1 MKKYLLPENGKFYK
15 ANLHM
20 HSTVSDGRITPE
32 QTKVDYMAEGY
43 SIVAFTDH
51 DVCVAHEDLTDE
63 NFIAI
68 TSVEFSVG
76 KGDGLPWE
84 YGGCACYHFNF
95 YAKDPKNVIS
105 SVFSERFVNFASA
118 KTYVT
123 DEMRKYDDNRQYS
136 QEYMN
141 DAIRRAKEE
150 GFLVSYNHPV
160 WSLQRYSD
168 YCDLEGLW
176 GIEIYNTGCMRDGY
190 CDTVQPLDDLLK
202 AGRQVFPLATDD
214 SHTLKDRFGGWVMVK
229 AEKLE
234 YTTVMDA
241 LERGDFYASTG
252 PIIEELFIEDG
263 VLTIV
268 CPNAKEVWLN
278 SPRRYTQ
285 RALAQDGESLDV
297 VKFDINKHLERSQ
310 LIREKFDEKPCIR
323 ITVKDEKGNCA
334 YTRAYFLE
342 ELI

>member
-1 MKKYLLPENGKFYK
+1 MKKYLLPEQGKFYK

-20 HSTVSDGRITPE
+20 HTTVSDGRITPE
-32 QTKVDYMAEGY
+32 QTKADYMAEGY

-51 DVCVAHEDLTDE
+51 EVMIAHEDLTDE
-63 NFIAI
+63 NFLAI
-68 TSVEFSVG
+68 TSVEFNAG

-84 YGGCACYHFNF
+84 YGGTRCYHFNL
-95 YAKDPKNVIS
+95 YAKNPKNATPSI
-105 SVFSERFVNFASA
+105 FSERYVWGNARE
-118 KTYVT
+118 YVT
-123 DEMRKYDDNRQYS
+123 DEMRKCDDDRQYT
-136 QEYMN
+136 QAYMN

-176 GIEIYNTGCMRDGY
+176 GVEIYNTGCVRAGY
-190 CDTVQPLDDLLK
+190 VDTVQPLDDFLQ
-202 AGRQVFPLATDD
+202 AGKQVFPLATDD
-214 SHTLKDRFGGWVMVK
+214 SHTLFDRFGGWVMVK

-241 LERGDFYASTG
+241 LERGDFYSSTG
-252 PIIEELFIEDG
+252 PVIEELFIEDG

-278 SPRRYTQ
+278 SPRRYAK
-285 RALAQDGESLDV
+285 RVLAEDGQTLNV
-297 VKFDINKHLERSQ
+297 VKFDIKDHLERSKLVSEQ
-310 LIREKFDEKPCIR
+310 LNEKPCIR
-323 ITVKDEKGNCA
+323 ITVKDEKGYCA